1 MPLTLSCKIPKS
13 FAVRIFIFLC
23 VFFLTAQAAQA
34 KQTKHLLWEISSPTN
49 TVYIAGSV
57 HLLKE
62 GAYPLNAV
70 YERSFSKT
78 KKLVLEVDPALM
90 NQPATQKMTI
100 AKALYPAGRS
110 LKKSI
115 PKKTFSLVNNTAKT
129 LGVNMEAL
137 NQYKPWFVAITLTT
151 LQLQKL
157 GFNPEFGVDVYFYKK
172 ALQTGKQVIGLETPE
187 FQINLFADM
196 PSKTQEKLL
205 LQALE
210 DMNIMENEFTSLI
223 SAWENGDLTGLEK
236 ILLESFK
243 GYPEIFENIIAKRNR
258 KWKKQIKKIL
268 KGHEPCFIVV
278 GAGHL
283 LGNKGLITLLAN
295 QGYNVKQL

>member
-1 MPLTLSCKIPKS
+1 MILTGFHPLPKA
-13 FAVRIFIFLC
+13 FAFRIFIFLC
-23 VFFLTAQAAQA
+23 LFILTAQVTQA
-34 KQTKHLLWEISSPTN
+34 SQTKHLLWEVTSPTN

-62 GAYPLNAV
+62 GANPLSAV
-70 YERSFSKT
+70 YEQAFSKT

-90 NQPATQKMTI
+90 NQPTTQQMTL
-100 AKALYPAGRS
+100 AKALYPVGRS

-115 PKKTFSLVNNTAKT
+115 PKKTFYLVNETAKT

-151 LQLQKL
+151 LQFQKL
-157 GFNPEFGVDVYFYKK
+157 GFNPEYGVDVYFYKK
-172 ALQTGKQVIGLETPE
+172 AQQTGKQVVGFETPE

-196 PSKTQEKLL
+196 PSKTQNKLL
-205 LQALE
+205 LQTLE

-223 SAWENGDLTGLEK
+223 SAWENGDLTQLEK
-236 ILLESFK
+236 ILLESFN

-258 KWKKQIKKIL
+258 NWEKRIKTIL
-268 KGHEPCFIVV
+268 NGSEPCFIVV

-283 LGNKGLITLLAN
+283 LGKKGLINLLAKHC
-295 QGYNVKQL
+295 YSMKQL